1 VALDEWATGEY
12 RNIDLSEAA
21 YKPVWQSIYDGVRVV
36 AENPDCGFLLR
47 DRLEKLARRSV

>member
-1 VALDEWATGEY
+1 VTLDELATGEY

-21 YKPVWQSIYDGVRVV
+21 YKSVWQSIYDGVRVV

-47 DRLEKLARRSV
+47 DRL